1 MGTKVILHG
10 QALLGKGGQD
20 KQEIA
25 SEFAETMHT
34 TDSSYIYNS

>member
-25 SEFAETMHT
+25 SEFAQIETMQH
-34 TDSSYIYNS
+34 DR